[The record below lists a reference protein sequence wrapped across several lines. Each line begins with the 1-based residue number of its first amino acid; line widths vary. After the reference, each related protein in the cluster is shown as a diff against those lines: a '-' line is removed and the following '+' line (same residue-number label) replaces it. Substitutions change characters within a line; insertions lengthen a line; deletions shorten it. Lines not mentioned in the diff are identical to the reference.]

1 MDINDNREA
10 TMASFVKGMALSFA
24 TAWVFATGA
33 HAQEATTQDSGTQ
46 DGAVLSGNFDAWVG
60 NDYVTP
66 HGLVATTRGVSVQ
79 TNASATLTLPSG
91 VAITGGVWTDFNPGY
106 DKIGNSTRTVNE
118 TDPYF
123 AVTVP
128 VTARLALTAKYV
140 AFVGNNLPETAHNV
154 ALVASY
160 ADGAPGQAFTVNP
173 YAVFFYEVDGSSV
186 IGVGKGGNTFDVW
199 LGATPTLKLDG
210 LTIAAPTWITLGPKR
225 FFGPIRDGNL
235 GMLTTGIKVV
245 KPLDLGPRAGKWSIY
260 ATAQY
265 YHLANDNLRLVK
277 SALNRGDDDRD
288 QLQFGVGLNVGF

>member
-1 MDINDNREA
+1 
-10 TMASFVKGMALSFA
+10 MASFVKGIALSFA
-24 TAWVFATGA
+24 LASAFAGSA
-33 HAQEATTQDSGTQ
+33 QAQEAA
-46 DGAVLSGNFDAWVG
+46 DGPVLSGSFDTWVG

-91 VAITGGVWTDFNPGY
+91 VAFTGGVWTDFNPGF
-106 DKIGNSTRTVNE
+106 DKIGNTTRGVNE

-128 VTARLALTAKYV
+128 VTQKLALTAKYV
-140 AFVGNNLPETAHNV
+140 AFIGNNLPRTAHNV

-160 ADGAPGQAFTVNP
+160 ADGAPGQSFTINP

-186 IGVGKGGNTFDVW
+186 IGVGKGGNTFDIW

-210 LTIAAPTWITLGPKR
+210 LTIAAPTWITLGPKS
-225 FFGPIRDGNL
+225 FFGPIDDGNL
-235 GMLTTGIKVV
+235 GLLTTGLKII

-260 ATAQY
+260 ASAQY

-277 SALNRGDDDRD
+277 SAINRGDNDRD